1 MSSDAKADRKRTYRH
16 VVETVKHQTSPQQP
30 PGLTAG
36 GLWTHCVDL
45 SNMDHKAVDK
55 AQRAAIENG
64 DLVQWEDE
72 EGVRRLSPADPE
84 TLRRVVRRVAD
95 WDEPDN
101 DLIGRLNTRIQ
112 ELEADNAS

>member
-1 MSSDAKADRKRTYRH
+1 MSSDSRSDRERTYRR
-16 VVETVKHQTSPQQP
+16 VVGTVEHQTSPQQP

-45 SNMDHKAVDK
+45 ANMDHEAVDN

-64 DLVQWEDE
+64 DLVEWEDE
-72 EGVRRLSPADPE
+72 EGIRRLSPADPE
-84 TLRRVVRRVAD
+84 TLKRAVRRIAN

-101 DLIGRLNTRIQ
+101 DLIGRLNTRVQ
-112 ELEADNAS
+112 ELEADDG